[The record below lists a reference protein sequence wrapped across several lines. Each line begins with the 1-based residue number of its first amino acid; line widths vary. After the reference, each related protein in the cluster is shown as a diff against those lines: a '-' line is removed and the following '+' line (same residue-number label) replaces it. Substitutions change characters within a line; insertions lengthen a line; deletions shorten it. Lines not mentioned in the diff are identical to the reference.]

1 MKKEIELQ
9 IERDKELRKIQGSID
24 EAEGLKGAVMD
35 EIQRLEK
42 AIPAICAEGFM
53 ADDGRHVDDMA
64 NMGALKSEKEYL
76 DFTIRGLREM
86 TVPDEARE
94 NQLLILED
102 MRGRFDELKTCIK
115 EGAEVL
121 PILENEI
128 RNAGGDHKKAE
139 RVLQTLGWG
148 KIANAKMLNRHVSEA
163 AGIAKELD
171 ESGGFE
177 VFVMETTGKTVAEWR

>member
-1 MKKEIELQ
+1 MKKEIEMQ
-9 IERDKELRKIQGSID
+9 VERDKELREIQGAID
-24 EAEGLKGAVMD
+24 EAESLKAAVAD
-35 EIQRLEK
+35 EIQRVEEVL
-42 AIPAICAEGFM
+42 PAMCAKGFM
-53 ADDGRHVDDMA
+53 ADDQRHVDDMA

-139 RVLQTLGWG
+139 RVLQALGWG

-171 ESGGFE
+171 ESGDFE
-177 VFVMETTGKTVAEWR
+177 AFVMDATGKTAAEWR